1 MDEIG
6 LIVGLGNPGPEYAG
20 TRHNAGFMV
29 IDRLLAGFP
38 AGRFEERHTASSSV
52 WAGKFRGRAL
62 LLQKPLTFMNLS
74 GQAVALLARR
84 SGIQPESILVI
95 SDDLDLP
102 VGRLRLRN
110 GGADGGHNGLKSII
124 AELGSSSFRRL
135 RIGIGR
141 PKPGETDSAPHILSL
156 SFDGVRGE
164 VMRNALEGEGV
175 LVSTGSACA
184 SHKQKVSPTLRAM
197 GLSQAQADGT
207 VRVSLGAM
215 NTMDEMDEAARHMLA
230 LYRMLRQFKRR

>member
-1 MDEIG
+1 MEEIG

-38 AGRFEERHTASSSV
+38 AGRFEERHTASSNV
-52 WAGKFRGRAL
+52 WAGRFRGRAL

-84 SGIQPESILVI
+84 CEIAPESILVV
-95 SDDLDLP
+95 SADLDLP

-124 AELGSSSFRRL
+124 AELGSASFRRL

-141 PKPGETDSAPHILSL
+141 PKPGETVDYVLSK
-156 SFDGVRGE
+156 F
-164 VMRNALEGEGV
+164 EGEEERRFEASLEAAADAVRAV
-175 LVSTGSACA
+175 LAGGMT
-184 SHKQKVSPTLRAM
+184 RAM
-197 GLSQAQADGT
+197 NRFNAWTPVEESETNQKKE
-207 VRVSLGAM
+207 VVS
-215 NTMDEMDEAARHMLA
+215 
-230 LYRMLRQFKRR
+230 

>member
-1 MDEIG
+1 MEEIG

-74 GQAVALLARR
+74 GEAVALLARR

-141 PKPGETDSAPHILSL
+141 PKPGETVDYVLSK
-156 SFDGVRGE
+156 F
-164 VMRNALEGEGV
+164 EGEEERRFEASLAAAAEAVRTV
-175 LVSTGSACA
+175 LTGGMA
-184 SHKQKVSPTLRAM
+184 RAM
-197 GLSQAQADGT
+197 NRFNAWTPVEESETNQKKEVLS
-207 VRVSLGAM
+207 
-215 NTMDEMDEAARHMLA
+215 
-230 LYRMLRQFKRR
+230 

>member
-29 IDRLLAGFP
+29 IDRLLAGLP

-141 PKPGETDSAPHILSL
+141 PKPGETVDYVLSK
-156 SFDGVRGE
+156 F
-164 VMRNALEGEGV
+164 EGEEERRFEASLAAAAEAVRTV
-175 LVSTGSACA
+175 LTGGMA
-184 SHKQKVSPTLRAM
+184 RAM
-197 GLSQAQADGT
+197 NRFNAWTPVEESETNQKKEVLS
-207 VRVSLGAM
+207 
-215 NTMDEMDEAARHMLA
+215 
-230 LYRMLRQFKRR
+230 

>member
-74 GQAVALLARR
+74 GEAVALLARR

-141 PKPGETDSAPHILSL
+141 PKPEETVDYVLSK
-156 SFDGVRGE
+156 F
-164 VMRNALEGEGV
+164 EGEEERRFEASLAAAAEAVRTV
-175 LVSTGSACA
+175 LTGGMA
-184 SHKQKVSPTLRAM
+184 RAM
-197 GLSQAQADGT
+197 NRFNAWTPVEESETNQKKEVLS
-207 VRVSLGAM
+207 
-215 NTMDEMDEAARHMLA
+215 
-230 LYRMLRQFKRR
+230 

>member
-74 GQAVALLARR
+74 GEAVALLARR

-141 PKPGETDSAPHILSL
+141 PKPGETVDYVLSK
-156 SFDGVRGE
+156 F
-164 VMRNALEGEGV
+164 EGEEERRFEASLAAAAEAVRTV
-175 LVSTGSACA
+175 LTGGMA
-184 SHKQKVSPTLRAM
+184 RAM
-197 GLSQAQADGT
+197 NRFNAWTPVEESETNQKKVVLS
-207 VRVSLGAM
+207 
-215 NTMDEMDEAARHMLA
+215 
-230 LYRMLRQFKRR
+230 

>member
-1 MDEIG
+1 MEEIG

-29 IDRLLAGFP
+29 VDRLLAGFP

-52 WAGKFRGRAL
+52 WAGRFRGRAL

-84 SGIQPESILVI
+84 CEITPESILVI

-124 AELGSSSFRRL
+124 AELGSASFRRL

-141 PKPGETDSAPHILSL
+141 PKPGETVDYVLSK
-156 SFDGVRGE
+156 F
-164 VMRNALEGEGV
+164 EGEEERRFDASLAAAVEAVRAV
-175 LVSTGSACA
+175 LAGGMA
-184 SHKQKVSPTLRAM
+184 RAM
-197 GLSQAQADGT
+197 NRFNAWTPVEESETNQKKEVLS
-207 VRVSLGAM
+207 
-215 NTMDEMDEAARHMLA
+215 
-230 LYRMLRQFKRR
+230 

>member
-95 SDDLDLP
+95 SDDLDLL

-141 PKPGETDSAPHILSL
+141 PKPGETVDYVLSK
-156 SFDGVRGE
+156 F
-164 VMRNALEGEGV
+164 EGEEERRFEASLAAAAEAVRTV
-175 LVSTGSACA
+175 LTGGMA
-184 SHKQKVSPTLRAM
+184 RAM
-197 GLSQAQADGT
+197 NRFNAWTPVEESETNQKKEVLS
-207 VRVSLGAM
+207 
-215 NTMDEMDEAARHMLA
+215 
-230 LYRMLRQFKRR
+230 

>member
-141 PKPGETDSAPHILSL
+141 PKPGEPDDYVHAKS
-156 SFDGVRGE
+156 
-164 VMRNALEGEGV
+164 EGEEERRFE
-175 LVSTGSACA
+175 A
-184 SHKQKVSPTLRAM
+184 SLA
-197 GLSQAQADGT
+197 AA
-207 VRVSLGAM
+207 A
-215 NTMDEMDEAARHMLA
+215 EAARTVLTGGMARAMNRFNAWTPVEESETNQKKEVLS
-230 LYRMLRQFKRR
+230 

>member
-1 MDEIG
+1 MEEIG

-74 GQAVALLARR
+74 GEAVALLARR

-141 PKPGETDSAPHILSL
+141 PKPGETVDYVLSK
-156 SFDGVRGE
+156 F
-164 VMRNALEGEGV
+164 EGEEERRFEASLEAAADAVRAV
-175 LVSTGSACA
+175 LAGGMT
-184 SHKQKVSPTLRAM
+184 RAM
-197 GLSQAQADGT
+197 NRFNAWTPVEESETNQKKEVLS
-207 VRVSLGAM
+207 
-215 NTMDEMDEAARHMLA
+215 
-230 LYRMLRQFKRR
+230 

>member
-141 PKPGETDSAPHILSL
+141 PKPGETVDYVLSK
-156 SFDGVRGE
+156 F
-164 VMRNALEGEGV
+164 EGEEERRFEASLAAAAEAVRTV
-175 LVSTGSACA
+175 LTGGMA
-184 SHKQKVSPTLRAM
+184 RAM
-197 GLSQAQADGT
+197 NRFNAWTPVEES
-207 VRVSLGAM
+207 
-215 NTMDEMDEAARHMLA
+215 
-230 LYRMLRQFKRR
+230 

>member
-1 MDEIG
+1 MEEIG

-84 SGIQPESILVI
+84 NGIQPESILVI

-141 PKPGETDSAPHILSL
+141 PKPGETVDYVLSK
-156 SFDGVRGE
+156 F
-164 VMRNALEGEGV
+164 EGEEERRFEASLAAAVEAVRTV
-175 LVSTGSACA
+175 LTGGMA
-184 SHKQKVSPTLRAM
+184 RAM
-197 GLSQAQADGT
+197 NRFNAWTPVEESETNQKKEVLS
-207 VRVSLGAM
+207 
-215 NTMDEMDEAARHMLA
+215 
-230 LYRMLRQFKRR
+230 

>member
-74 GQAVALLARR
+74 GEAVALLARR

-141 PKPGETDSAPHILSL
+141 PKPGETVDYVLSK
-156 SFDGVRGE
+156 F
-164 VMRNALEGEGV
+164 EGEEERRFEASLAAAAEAVRTV
-175 LVSTGSACA
+175 LTGGMA
-184 SHKQKVSPTLRAM
+184 RAM
-197 GLSQAQADGT
+197 NRFNAWTPVEESETNQKKEVLS
-207 VRVSLGAM
+207 
-215 NTMDEMDEAARHMLA
+215 
-230 LYRMLRQFKRR
+230 

>member
-141 PKPGETDSAPHILSL
+141 PKPGETVDYVLSK
-156 SFDGVRGE
+156 F
-164 VMRNALEGEGV
+164 EGEEERRFEASLAAAAEAVRTV
-175 LVSTGSACA
+175 LTGGMA
-184 SHKQKVSPTLRAM
+184 RAM
-197 GLSQAQADGT
+197 NRFNAWTPVEESETNQKKEVLS
-207 VRVSLGAM
+207 
-215 NTMDEMDEAARHMLA
+215 
-230 LYRMLRQFKRR
+230 

>member
-84 SGIQPESILVI
+84 SGIQ
-95 SDDLDLP
+95 
-102 VGRLRLRN
+102 RN

-141 PKPGETDSAPHILSL
+141 PKPGETVDYVLSK
-156 SFDGVRGE
+156 F
-164 VMRNALEGEGV
+164 EGEEERRFEASLAAAAEAVRTV
-175 LVSTGSACA
+175 LTGGMA
-184 SHKQKVSPTLRAM
+184 RAM
-197 GLSQAQADGT
+197 NRFNAWTPVEESETNQKKEVLS
-207 VRVSLGAM
+207 
-215 NTMDEMDEAARHMLA
+215 
-230 LYRMLRQFKRR
+230 

>member
-29 IDRLLAGFP
+29 IDRLLAGFQ

-141 PKPGETDSAPHILSL
+141 PKPGETVDYVLSK
-156 SFDGVRGE
+156 F
-164 VMRNALEGEGV
+164 EGEEERRFEASLAAAAEAVRTV
-175 LVSTGSACA
+175 LTGGMA
-184 SHKQKVSPTLRAM
+184 RAM
-197 GLSQAQADGT
+197 NRFNAWTPVEESETNQKKEVLS
-207 VRVSLGAM
+207 
-215 NTMDEMDEAARHMLA
+215 
-230 LYRMLRQFKRR
+230 

>member
-141 PKPGETDSAPHILSL
+141 PKPGETVDYVLSK
-156 SFDGVRGE
+156 F
-164 VMRNALEGEGV
+164 EGEEERRFETSLAAAAEAVRTV
-175 LVSTGSACA
+175 LTGGMA
-184 SHKQKVSPTLRAM
+184 RAM
-197 GLSQAQADGT
+197 NRFNAWTPVEESETNQKKEVLS
-207 VRVSLGAM
+207 
-215 NTMDEMDEAARHMLA
+215 
-230 LYRMLRQFKRR
+230 

>member
-1 MDEIG
+1 MEEIG

-52 WAGKFRGRAL
+52 WTGKFRGRAL

-84 SGIQPESILVI
+84 NGIQPESILVI

-141 PKPGETDSAPHILSL
+141 PKPGETVDYVLSK
-156 SFDGVRGE
+156 F
-164 VMRNALEGEGV
+164 EGEEERRFEASLAAAVEAVRTV
-175 LVSTGSACA
+175 LTGGMA
-184 SHKQKVSPTLRAM
+184 RAM
-197 GLSQAQADGT
+197 NRFNAWTPVEESETNQKKEVLS
-207 VRVSLGAM
+207 
-215 NTMDEMDEAARHMLA
+215 
-230 LYRMLRQFKRR
+230 

>member
-1 MDEIG
+1 MEEIG

-141 PKPGETDSAPHILSL
+141 PKPGETVDYVLSK
-156 SFDGVRGE
+156 F
-164 VMRNALEGEGV
+164 EGEEERRFEASLAAAAEAVRTV
-175 LVSTGSACA
+175 LTGGMA
-184 SHKQKVSPTLRAM
+184 RAM
-197 GLSQAQADGT
+197 NRFNAWTPVEESETNQKKEVLS
-207 VRVSLGAM
+207 
-215 NTMDEMDEAARHMLA
+215 
-230 LYRMLRQFKRR
+230 

>member
-102 VGRLRLRN
+102 VGRLRLCN

-141 PKPGETDSAPHILSL
+141 PKPGETVDYVLSK
-156 SFDGVRGE
+156 F
-164 VMRNALEGEGV
+164 EGEEERRFEASLAAAAEAVRTV
-175 LVSTGSACA
+175 LTGGMA
-184 SHKQKVSPTLRAM
+184 RAM
-197 GLSQAQADGT
+197 NRFNAWTPVEESETNQKKEVLS
-207 VRVSLGAM
+207 
-215 NTMDEMDEAARHMLA
+215 
-230 LYRMLRQFKRR
+230 

>member
-1 MDEIG
+1 MEEIG

-52 WAGKFRGRAL
+52 WAGRFRGRAL

-84 SGIQPESILVI
+84 CEIVPESILVI

-124 AELGSSSFRRL
+124 AELGSASFRRL

-141 PKPGETDSAPHILSL
+141 PKPGETVDYVLSK
-156 SFDGVRGE
+156 F
-164 VMRNALEGEGV
+164 EGEEERRFEASLAAAVEAVRTV
-175 LVSTGSACA
+175 LAGGMA
-184 SHKQKVSPTLRAM
+184 RAM
-197 GLSQAQADGT
+197 NRFNAWTPVEESETNQKKEVLS
-207 VRVSLGAM
+207 
-215 NTMDEMDEAARHMLA
+215 
-230 LYRMLRQFKRR
+230 

>member
-6 LIVGLGNPGPEYAG
+6 LIVGLGNPGSEYAG

-141 PKPGETDSAPHILSL
+141 PKPGETVDYVLSK
-156 SFDGVRGE
+156 F
-164 VMRNALEGEGV
+164 EGEEERRFEASLAAAAEAVRTV
-175 LVSTGSACA
+175 LTGGMA
-184 SHKQKVSPTLRAM
+184 RAM
-197 GLSQAQADGT
+197 NRFNAWTPVEESETNQKKEVLS
-207 VRVSLGAM
+207 
-215 NTMDEMDEAARHMLA
+215 
-230 LYRMLRQFKRR
+230 

>member
-1 MDEIG
+1 MEEIG

-141 PKPGETDSAPHILSL
+141 PKPGETVDYVLSK
-156 SFDGVRGE
+156 F
-164 VMRNALEGEGV
+164 EGEEERRFETSLAAAAEAVRTV
-175 LVSTGSACA
+175 LTGGMA
-184 SHKQKVSPTLRAM
+184 RAM
-197 GLSQAQADGT
+197 NRFNAWTPVEESETNQKKEVLS
-207 VRVSLGAM
+207 
-215 NTMDEMDEAARHMLA
+215 
-230 LYRMLRQFKRR
+230 